1 MSPQNEPI
9 AIIGVGCRLPGE
21 CSTPSKFWEL
31 LKAPRDIQ
39 QEIPLDRF
47 NAQNFY
53 HPDGSHHGTSNVK
66 HAYLLSEDYKKFD
79 AQFFGMKTAEAQATD
94 PQQRLILETV
104 FEALESG
111 GLDVAA
117 LRGSDTGCFVG
128 SMTHDY
134 NDLLGTDQ
142 DLNAMYQAPGTA
154 QSILSNRVSYCFD
167 LKGPSMYV

>member
-1 MSPQNEPI
+1 MPRQSEPI
-9 AIIGVGCRLPGE
+9 AIIGTGCRLPGE

-31 LKAPRDIQ
+31 LKAPRDLQ

-66 HAYLLSEDYKKFD
+66 HSYLLSEDYKKFD
-79 AQFFGMKTAEAQATD
+79 AQFFGFKTAEAQALD

-104 FEALESG
+104 FEALESS
-111 GLDVAA
+111 GLDVAG

-128 SMTHDY
+128 SMTQDY
-134 NDLLGTDQ
+134 YDLVASDE
-142 DLNAMYQAPGTA
+142 DLTPMYHGPGCA
-154 QSILSNRVSYCFD
+154 KSILSNRVSYCFD